1 MEYSASSST
10 DIRDNEILAGLTEVT
25 SVLS

>member
-10 DIRDNEILAGLTEVT
+10 DISDNEILAGLTEVT